1 MGFSLS
7 VDGETTW
14 REAFEAFTPS
24 EQVCIRDAVDS
35 ATLEAALEQPVT
47 SEGDTRDWEV
57 PFFRCLAPDTAR
69 AFLFSLIVAGFEES
83 GTEWTMSEEDRT
95 CLRESIAGV
104 DVVAL
109 VAEDEPPVEILACF
123 PDLFISAIV
132 AEFAEESGYEVSEEE
147 RACLREWIASEG
159 AAALTGEDPEVVAG
173 ILACF
178 LEAALTLTAT
188 PTAATAAQLTAA
200 EVYSLVF
207 SSIPFIETPTG
218 TGSGVLIEGG
228 YVITNYHVVWPYE
241 AVRVVFPDDKV
252 LQNVPVVGWDS
263 MADLAV
269 LGPVDV
275 QARPSKLGDGEDLA
289 PGSELFLVGYPAEV
303 DEFPEPTIT
312 RGILS
317 RFREWERLGM
327 TYLQTDA
334 SIAGGQSGG
343 ALVNSLGE
351 VIGISTFSFSEAGF
365 GLATSAADNAPIVE
379 RLTQG
384 DLTSELGDR
393 RLPAG
398 GGAFEFYVELA
409 NVWDSRTF
417 VLDAAA
423 GTTLGVALEGT
434 EDGLFRVYDPFGL
447 LLEVDDGF
455 TGTESGAVELLADGV
470 HFLQVETLSGESS
483 TFGLGSTIRLK
494 PFHDPD
500 DGRTI
505 VIGETVAGNIDF
517 HFDRDWYSIR
527 LEEGETVTISTDSI
541 NVDTLLYVDFPNS
554 RDDQVVSDD
563 DSGGGLF
570 GINSELVYR
579 APNTGEYFIII
590 TDAVGDSFGGYYLSV
605 EQAREGT
612 ETVYVPTDPQVVE
625 GQVVES
631 PFGEMLVF
639 QDPSGHFE
647 VQTPQLWTEE
657 VADPSQYQAYMASD
671 LAGSIVIIYVEEDV
685 PLSLTEYADALE
697 AGFLQTGA
705 EYVTRES
712 VQTAQ
717 GLQAVL
723 FEWSID
729 DVASAWLTYVS
740 DDGVA
745 IDIGYTFPADQ
756 FEAGRELAYYSFGT
770 FFVN

>member
-1 MGFSLS
+1 
-7 VDGETTW
+7 
-14 REAFEAFTPS
+14 
-24 EQVCIRDAVDS
+24 
-35 ATLEAALEQPVT
+35 
-47 SEGDTRDWEV
+47 
-57 PFFRCLAPDTAR
+57 
-69 AFLFSLIVAGFEES
+69 
-83 GTEWTMSEEDRT
+83 
-95 CLRESIAGV
+95 
-104 DVVAL
+104 
-109 VAEDEPPVEILACF
+109 
-123 PDLFISAIV
+123 
-132 AEFAEESGYEVSEEE
+132 
-147 RACLREWIASEG
+147 
-159 AAALTGEDPEVVAG
+159 
-173 ILACF
+173 
-178 LEAALTLTAT
+178 
-188 PTAATAAQLTAA
+188 
-200 EVYSLVF
+200 
-207 SSIPFIETPTG
+207 
-218 TGSGVLIEGG
+218 
-228 YVITNYHVVWPYE
+228 
-241 AVRVVFPDDKV
+241 
-252 LQNVPVVGWDS
+252 
-263 MADLAV
+263 
-269 LGPVDV
+269 
-275 QARPSKLGDGEDLA
+275 
-289 PGSELFLVGYPAEV
+289 
-303 DEFPEPTIT
+303 
-312 RGILS
+312 
-317 RFREWERLGM
+317 M

-334 SIAGGQSGG
+334 AIAGGQSGG

-379 RLTQG
+379 RLIQG

-423 GTTLGVALEGT
+423 GTTLGVELEGT
-434 EDGLFRVYDPFGL
+434 EDGLFGVYDPFGL

-455 TGTESGAVELLADGV
+455 TGAEFGAVELLADGV

-483 TFGLGSTIRLK
+483 TFDLTSTIRLK

-517 HFDRDWYSIR
+517 HFDWDWYSIR

-570 GINSELVYR
+570 RLNSELVYR
-579 APNTGEYFIII
+579 APNTGEYLIVV

-612 ETVYVPTDPQVVE
+612 ETVHVPTGPQLVE

-631 PFGEMLVF
+631 PFGGMLVF
-639 QDPSGHFE
+639 QDSSGRFE
-647 VQTPQLWTEE
+647 VQTPQDWIEE
-657 VADPSQYQAYMASD
+657 ELDPSRGVFKASD
-671 LAGSIVIIYVEEDV
+671 LEGSSVTINVEEV
-685 PLSLTEYADALE
+685 VLLSLTEYADALE
-697 AGFLQTGA
+697 TGFLEAGA
-705 EYVTRES
+705 EIITRET

-717 GLQAVL
+717 GLPAVL
-723 FEWSID
+723 LEWSIGAAA
-729 DVASAWLTYVS
+729 VAWLTYVS
-740 DDGVA
+740 DDGVVIT
-745 IDIGYTFPADQ
+745 IDYTFPADQ